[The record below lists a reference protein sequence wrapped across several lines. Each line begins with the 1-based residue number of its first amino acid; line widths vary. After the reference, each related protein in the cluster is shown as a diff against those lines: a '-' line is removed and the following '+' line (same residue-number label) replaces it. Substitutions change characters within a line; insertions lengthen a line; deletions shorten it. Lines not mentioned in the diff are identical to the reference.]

1 MEEKMKRM
9 FHQKVEQVLFYPKF
23 LGQKEFLTLQKYDR
37 DISKLIKS
45 IAEFIY
51 NTDNI
56 YLLANIRKIYQYHSQ
71 IYPEDSFDYFLQTLK
86 NLNTDKMINITFL
99 EDVLYST
106 VAINPKLMLLYYS
119 NYIPEFE
126 KLLEAIIFEIKEK
139 DNRDSYKIALNVKA
153 KLVVVNNIF
162 DYMREMGILV
172 LMRYS
177 GTPLPGGKSFIIL
190 KKDQEK
196 LEKFLEIYNKNVS

>member
-1 MEEKMKRM
+1 
-9 FHQKVEQVLFYPKF
+9 
-23 LGQKEFLTLQKYDR
+23 
-37 DISKLIKS
+37 
-45 IAEFIY
+45 
-51 NTDNI
+51 
-56 YLLANIRKIYQYHSQ
+56 
-71 IYPEDSFDYFLQTLK
+71 
-86 NLNTDKMINITFL
+86 MINITFL

-139 DNRDSYKIALNVKA
+139 DNRDSYKIALNVKV